1 MRRDWKKFESSKYIS
16 DFNQT
21 YWEQIL
27 YNVEN
32 DVNFSMNEYLSK
44 LDSLLDTRAPIK
56 KLNQNELTFLPK
68 PWITKGLQ
76 NSIKKNETST
86 QNL

>member
-32 DVNFSMNEYLSK
+32 DVNFSINEYLSK

-56 KLNQNELTFLPK
+56 KLNQKELIFLPK

-76 NSIKKNETST
+76 NSIKKK
-86 QNL
+86 